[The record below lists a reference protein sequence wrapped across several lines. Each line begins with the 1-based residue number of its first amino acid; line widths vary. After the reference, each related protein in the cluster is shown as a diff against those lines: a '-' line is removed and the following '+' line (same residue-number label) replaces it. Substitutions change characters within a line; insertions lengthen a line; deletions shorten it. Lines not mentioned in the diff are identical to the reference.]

1 MSEKLET
8 YECLKEDC
16 FLCRNISSEWLEL
29 VRLKRDVLFF
39 KKNEVI
45 FRDGEKVDGIYF
57 ILSGKVKVD
66 MPWGDKSY
74 IVRLASDG
82 DILGHRGFGLD
93 EYYPVNGT
101 ALESTTVCFIPSEL
115 FKSLLRTN
123 QELLYSLVFF
133 FADELK
139 RTEKRMKRLV
149 HMLVKGRVAESIL
162 MIAEA
167 FGVEENGMLK
177 FNMSRKEMAAMSGT
191 TYETVIRML
200 NELVKDGLISLNDK
214 NIQILN
220 NEALEVCCQD

>member
-45 FRDGEKVDGIYF
+45 FREGEKVDGIYF

-93 EYYPVNGT
+93 EHYPVNGT

-133 FADELK
+133 
-139 RTEKRMKRLV
+139 
-149 HMLVKGRVAESIL
+149 S
-162 MIAEA
+162 
-167 FGVEENGMLK
+167 N
-177 FNMSRKEMAAMSGT
+177 
-191 TYETVIRML
+191 L
-200 NELVKDGLISLNDK
+200 NF
-214 NIQILN
+214 
-220 NEALEVCCQD
+220 